1 MVKMGMASFAH
12 MHAFSYINCVLQN
25 PDAKLMG
32 IWDENE
38 ERGKIVAQ
46 NYNTKFYPSYEDLLR
61 EIDGIIICS
70 SNKNHMPLTI
80 KASEFG
86 KHVLCEKPLAT
97 TIEDGRKMLEY
108 AEKNKIFLM
117 TAFPVRFAPPAYR
130 VKELLESKILGEI
143 LAIKSSNHGR
153 MPGGW
158 FIDKDEAGGGAVM
171 DHTVHVVDLIRW
183 YTGKEFTS
191 VYAEIDS
198 RLHPEINIDD
208 CGILLMTLENEIF
221 VSLDP
226 SWSRPDVFPTW
237 GDVTM
242 EIIGT
247 KGTITLDVFA
257 QNIVFYNEAGNRIT
271 YENWGSNM
279 DYGLVSSFINSIK
292 ENKYPPVTGYDGY
305 KAMEVA
311 ISAYLSY
318 EKGESIKLPL

>member
-1 MVKMGMASFAH
+1 MVRIGMASFAH
-12 MHAFSYINCVLQN
+12 MHAFSYINCVLNN
-25 PDAKLMG
+25 PSAKLIG

-38 ERGKIVAQ
+38 ERGRIVAQ
-46 NYNTKFYPSYEDLLR
+46 NYNTKFYPSYEELLK
-61 EIDGIIICS
+61 EIDGVIICS

-80 KASEFG
+80 KSAEFG

-97 TIEDGRKMLEY
+97 SIEDGKKMLEY

-130 VKELLESKILGEI
+130 VKELIESNVLGKI
-143 LAIKSSNHGR
+143 LAIKSSNHGK

-158 FIDKDEAGGGAVM
+158 FIDKEEAGGGAVM

-198 RLHPEINIDD
+198 RLHPDINIDD
-208 CGILLMTLENEIF
+208 CGILLLTLEDDTF

-226 SWSRPDVFPTW
+226 SWSRPNIFPTW

-257 QNIVFYNEAGNRIT
+257 QNIVFYNETGKVIT

-279 DYGLVSSFINSIK
+279 DYGLVSAFIESIK

-311 ISAYLSY
+311 IAAYLSY
-318 EKGESIKLPL
+318 ERKEPVKLPL